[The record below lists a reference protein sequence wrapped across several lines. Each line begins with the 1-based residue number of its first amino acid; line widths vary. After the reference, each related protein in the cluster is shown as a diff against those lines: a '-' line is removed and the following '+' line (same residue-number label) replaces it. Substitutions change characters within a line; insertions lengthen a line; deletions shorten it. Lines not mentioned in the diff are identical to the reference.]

1 VTNSHTCCRPQSCTF
16 VVMTAQWCQ
25 RASMTAIADDAPR
38 TVAPEET
45 LASGLVRRPAPPW
58 LVMTHLELAA
68 MPTAVPCFRK
78 HARLVALEWGLPDL
92 AEKVELIVSELVTN
106 SVRFAERSRGN
117 GLAAE
122 VVQLWLFS
130 DLHCILVRVWD
141 SSSEMP
147 VRQDAGP
154 DEESGRG
161 LMLVDQLSSEWGAYR
176 KAHGKVVWVL
186 I

>member
-1 VTNSHTCCRPQSCTF
+1 
-16 VVMTAQWCQ
+16 MTAQWCQ
-25 RASMTAIADDAPR
+25 RIATTAPADDAR
-38 TVAPEET
+38 QTVATEV
-45 LASGLVRRPAPPW
+45 AISSGLARRLAPPW
-58 LVMTHLELAA
+58 LVMTHLEQAA
-68 MPTAVPCFRK
+68 MQTAVPCFRK

-92 AEKVELIVSELVTN
+92 AEKAELIVSELATN
-106 SVRFAERSRGN
+106 SVQAADRSPHN
-117 GLAAE
+117 GMAAG
-122 VVQLWLFS
+122 VVRLWLFS

-147 VRQDAGP
+147 ARRDAGP
-154 DEESGRG
+154 DEEFGRG